1 MSASVEIIGVNQE
14 KLLENL
20 PVQYAALI
28 EKYKGSAQ
36 NISANP
42 HREYEE
48 DIKLWD
54 WFQPGYENLLSRLQQ
69 EDYDYYFYA
78 YSF

>member
-20 PVQYAALI
+20 PVQYAALK

-36 NISANP
+36 NISAHDLATMIITSMLILFNG
-42 HREYEE
+42 
-48 DIKLWD
+48 L
-54 WFQPGYENLLSRLQQ
+54 
-69 EDYDYYFYA
+69 
-78 YSF
+78 